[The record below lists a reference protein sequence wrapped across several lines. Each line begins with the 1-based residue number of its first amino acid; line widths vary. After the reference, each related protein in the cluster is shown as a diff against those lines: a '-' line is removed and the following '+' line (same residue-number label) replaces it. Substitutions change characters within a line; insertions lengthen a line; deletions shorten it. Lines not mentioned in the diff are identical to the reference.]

1 MQPNVHDKGR
11 EYCRIN
17 FATEGDRLK
26 AIQKLHE
33 KRVNFS
39 GVGNNDF
46 LIPQKLC
53 KELGKTINITHP
65 I

>member
-1 MQPNVHDKGR
+1 MQPNVHVKGS

-17 FATEGDRLK
+17 FKTDSDRMK
-26 AIQKLHE
+26 AIDKLHE

-46 LIPQKLC
+46 VIPQKLC
-53 KELGKTINITHP
+53 KQLEKSITVIHV
-65 I
+65 